1 VLAAADPPPYTL
13 AGLAEAIRTGALSS
27 EAVARDTLARCAAG
41 RRLNALISQDPER
54 LLEAARA
61 ADAQRSAGR
70 ALGLLHG
77 VPVLVKDNI
86 DTADYP
92 TSAGTPALA
101 HDYPRM
107 DAGSVRR
114 LREAGA
120 LVAGKANLFE
130 LAVGGNGE
138 NLTFGRVGNPWRLEC
153 VPGGSSSGSAAA
165 VAARLVPAA
174 LGTDANGSVR
184 GPCAQCGVAGFR
196 PSVGRYPG
204 SGIIPPTPTRDS
216 VGTLATTV
224 ADLVLLDQALADERY
239 ALPPVSLAGLR
250 LGRPREHF
258 CELLDERVAAVV
270 SRAVEL
276 LQAAGAAIIEAD
288 IPQLSRLT
296 RAAAWPISG
305 YEVIR
310 DMPAYLARR
319 GTPLSA
325 DDIVAAIASPVA
337 RQRFTP
343 RAPDEAGRRRLE
355 AAYAVAMREH
365 RPRLQRAL
373 QAYFERHRLDA
384 MIFPTTPFPALP
396 YAADD
401 ADVVINGRVVPNG
414 FGRLIHNTVHQ
425 SAAGI
430 PSLVVPAG
438 LTDDGLPV
446 GLSFDAPAGKDRQLL
461 AIGLAFEAA
470 RGPFPA
476 PVGWPA

>member
-1 VLAAADPPPYTL
+1 MREADQRAPTL
-13 AGLAEAIRTGALSS
+13 AGLAAAIRAGTLTAEAL
-27 EAVARDTLARCAAG
+27 ARDTLARCAAG
-41 RRLNALISQDPER
+41 RRLKAIISQDPDR
-54 LLEAARA
+54 LLAAARA
-61 ADAQRSAGR
+61 ADARRSAGQP
-70 ALGLLHG
+70 LGLLHG

-86 DTADYP
+86 DTVDYP

-101 HDYPRM
+101 QDYPRA
-107 DAGSVRR
+107 DAGAVER
-114 LREAGA
+114 LRGAGA

-138 NLTFGRVGNPWRLEC
+138 NLTFGRVGNPWRLDF

-174 LGTDANGSVR
+174 LGTDTNGSVR
-184 GPCAQCGVAGFR
+184 GPCAQCGIAGFR
-196 PSVGRYPG
+196 PSFQRYPG

-224 ADLVLLDQALADERY
+224 ADLVLLDQVLAGERY
-239 ALPPVSLAGLR
+239 ELEPLSLAGLR
-250 LGRPREHF
+250 FGRPREHF
-258 CELLDERVAAVV
+258 CELLDERVATVV
-270 SRAVEL
+270 SRAVAL
-276 LQAAGAAIIEAD
+276 LEAAGAVIVEAD
-288 IPQLSRLT
+288 IPGLASLT
-296 RAAAWPISG
+296 QAAAWPISG

-319 GTPLSA
+319 GTPLSIDA
-325 DDIVAAIASPVA
+325 IMAGIASPVA

-343 RAPDEAGRRRLE
+343 RARDEAGRQRL
-355 AAYAVAMREH
+355 ATAYEVAMREH
-365 RPRLQRAL
+365 RPRLQRTL
-373 QAYFERHRLDA
+373 QDYFDNHRLDA
-384 MIFPTTPFPALP
+384 MLFPTTPFPALP

-401 ADVVINGRVVPNG
+401 ADVTINGRVVPNG

-438 LTDDGLPV
+438 LTADGLPV
-446 GLSFDAPAGKDRQLL
+446 GLSFDAPAGADRRLL

-470 RGPFPA
+470 RGTFPA
-476 PVGWPA
+476 PAGWPA